1 MLVLCSCAVKCWFSY
16 YYEIRL
22 QVQNQANVWTAI
34 VTPFQRGELMQRH
47 GTFWDTIL
55 FESARSD
62 SGDVVVAYL
71 VLGVTWLPILL
82 VFLIDAQIFFSL
94 LQTITGVWCGLRMR
108 VGQGNKWHDLEQALA
123 KRIIPRYKEHLDAC
137 EKAKEAGS
145 DSLLGNSVSNHSQN
159 SDPESLLLHPLKRT
173 TITAGE
179 NLPGIASGA
188 RTQGEIQ
195 LRAALL
201 CESVDPSMRFDIAT
215 HNHTSDNSGSVPDA
229 TDFRYNRDGVT
240 SASYK
245 HFVEAWNRFMQKL
258 QSGDYI
264 NKREQSIYSFMILTD
279 SRGLEYKWAAPIL
292 YLGSIG
298 HLLDTVTESEDEFR
312 NLYFGKT
319 EKKTEKKT
327 EEETEKKTE
336 KKKKI
341 RSDANSVSPTDAV
354 LDTHDYDQDEW
365 VEHATHLIET
375 FCTDEFNDCREA
387 LCVSVDLCLFL
398 IGAPLGCP
406 DGPSI
411 GRDIVP
417 WVNDTLKGS
426 FIVKD
431 AKGKDSLGPV
441 LRTLLTRPTVASAKA
456 QRQGLVSC
464 ANAFARCIQDCCSPA
479 PVPELEPEP
488 EGPSISPGA
497 RDLGLWG
504 NDGAELLDEAE
515 KELNK
520 AQSNPDKLNDKDLQ
534 KCLDL
539 LGKAVENARDY
550 CKLRKKAKEELK
562 KAQSNPCKLNDK
574 DLQNCRDNMEKAV
587 KKARDALSNRPSDP
601 ARADAVDAT
610 NLAYLRILLHQ
621 MLLYIRLLCEGGQP
635 GDLKKG
641 TVNKLLSGIPFLSKF
656 DDGSVDRQVF
666 DKLAQDPNIP
676 RAAEYLQHIL
686 KTRRG
691 TAKPRSLEARRRI
704 LTFASSLYHL
714 RVISIRTGILN

>member
-1 MLVLCSCAVKCWFSY
+1 VLVLCSCAVKCWFSY

-94 LQTITGVWCGLRMR
+94 LQTITGVWCGLQMR

-137 EKAKEAGS
+137 EKAEEAGS
-145 DSLLGNSVSNHSQN
+145 GSLLGNSVSNHSQN
-159 SDPESLLLHPLKRT
+159 SNPESLLLHPLKRT
-173 TITAGE
+173 TITAGK

-201 CESVDPSMRFDIAT
+201 CKSVDPSLRMDIAT

-245 HFVEAWNRFMQKL
+245 HFVEAWNTFMQKL

-264 NKREQSIYSFMILTD
+264 NEREQSIYSFMILTD
-279 SRGLEYKWAAPIL
+279 SRGFEYKWAAPIL

-319 EKKTEKKT
+319 
-327 EEETEKKTE
+327 
-336 KKKKI
+336 
-341 RSDANSVSPTDAV
+341 ANNISGTTTGAHS
-354 LDTHDYDQDEW
+354 YDQTEW
-365 VEHATHLIET
+365 IEHATHLIET

-431 AKGKDSLGPV
+431 AKGKVSLGPV
-441 LRTLLTRPTVASAKA
+441 LRKLLMSPTVSSAKA

-479 PVPELEPEP
+479 PAEAAE
-488 EGPSISPGA
+488 S
-497 RDLGLWG
+497 RDTPNEFGRSLWG

-515 KELNK
+515 EELN
-520 AQSNPDKLNDKDLQ
+520 
-534 KCLDL
+534 
-539 LGKAVENARDY
+539 E
-550 CKLRKKAKEELK
+550 AKS
-562 KAQSNPCKLNDK
+562 QPCKLNDK
-574 DLQNCRDNMEKAV
+574 NLQNCRNLLGKAV
-587 KKARDALSNRPSDP
+587 KNARDALSDRPSDR
-601 ARADAVDAT
+601 ALADAVVAT
-610 NLAYLRILLHQ
+610 NLACLRILLHQ
-621 MLLYIRLLCEGGQP
+621 MLLYIRLLCEGSQP
-635 GDLKKG
+635 GDLPAG
-641 TVNKLLSGIPFLSKF
+641 TVDKLLSTIPFLSKF

-666 DKLAQDPNIP
+666 DKLTQDPNIP

-714 RVISIRTGILN
+714 CVISIRTGILN